1 MTTSLAMKKMQERSE
16 EGGVSQSGEI
26 FRSFVD
32 RMTEGAV
39 SVNPD
44 CTITY
49 CNNSFAAMV
58 GLVPATALGKNFE
71 KFVWEEDRRYCKHL
85 MQQGAFAEVKGEV
98 SLLGKSGY
106 MPVQIA
112 VAPGGID
119 TLSVLVTDLTVQK
132 ETQTTLRQKIQQ
144 LQASHA
150 ALELSKHD
158 LQQFASVASH
168 DLQEPLRKIQIFS
181 NAIIEKHDN
190 ELSPSSRQFV
200 NKILASAERM
210 NVLLF
215 DILNYS
221 KLSATGNKFES
232 TDLNKLLAELLEDME
247 LTISESHARIV
258 VDHLPRLEINPGQMR
273 QCFQNLLSNAI
284 KFAKKGEP
292 PMINISTVHGVDKLA
307 QREDYF
313 GKFCHIRVRDNG
325 IGFEEKYAKSIFNL
339 FEKLHPKDQY
349 EGTGIGLAIAK
360 KIVEKHNGH
369 ITVKSKPGVGSEFI
383 VSLPVYQPSQSE
395 AKPS

>member
-1 MTTSLAMKKMQERSE
+1 MKKMQERSE
-16 EGGVSQSGEI
+16 QGGASQNGESYRY
-26 FRSFVD
+26 FLD
-32 RMTEGAV
+32 RMAEGAV
-39 SVNPD
+39 ILNKEGI
-44 CTITY
+44 ITY
-49 CNNSFAAMV
+49 CNNSFAAMI
-58 GLVPATALGKNFE
+58 GLVPVTTLGKEFE
-71 KFVWEEDRRYCKHL
+71 KFVWEEDRRYFKHL
-85 MQQGAFAEVKGEV
+85 VQQGGFSEVKGEV
-98 SLLGKSGY
+98 SLVGRSGY

-112 VAPGGID
+112 AGPDGGD
-119 TLSVLVTDLTVQK
+119 SVSVLVTDLTVQK

-181 NAIIEKHDN
+181 NAIIEKHES

-200 NKILASAERM
+200 NKILGSAQRM

-232 TDLNKLLAELLEDME
+232 TDMNKLLSELLEDME
-247 LTISESHARIV
+247 LTINESRARIV

-284 KFAKKGEP
+284 KFAKEGEP
-292 PMINISTVHGVDKLA
+292 PVISITTVHGVDNLA
-307 QREDYF
+307 QREDYL

-383 VSLPVYQPSQSE
+383 VSLPVYQPPQTDV
-395 AKPS
+395 KPS

>member
-1 MTTSLAMKKMQERSE
+1 
-16 EGGVSQSGEI
+16 
-26 FRSFVD
+26 
-32 RMTEGAV
+32 
-39 SVNPD
+39 
-44 CTITY
+44 
-49 CNNSFAAMV
+49 
-58 GLVPATALGKNFE
+58 
-71 KFVWEEDRRYCKHL
+71 
-85 MQQGAFAEVKGEV
+85 
-98 SLLGKSGY
+98 
-106 MPVQIA
+106 
-112 VAPGGID
+112 
-119 TLSVLVTDLTVQK
+119 
-132 ETQTTLRQKIQQ
+132 
-144 LQASHA
+144 
-150 ALELSKHD
+150 
-158 LQQFASVASH
+158 
-168 DLQEPLRKIQIFS
+168 
-181 NAIIEKHDN
+181 
-190 ELSPSSRQFV
+190 
-200 NKILASAERM
+200 M